1 MNQPTTRARGVLM
14 LLLTALI
21 WGGAF
26 VAQSVGMESVGAF
39 TFSGIRTLLGALVLL
54 PVVASLDLARSR
66 GLTEEQRQQRR
77 TKNRKTWRFGLILGV
92 IFCAA
97 TNFQQFA
104 FYESSPGK
112 IAFVTALYIFF
123 VPLIGLPFGK
133 RVPWLTWVGVSI
145 GFVGLFFLCIN
156 PADMTAVNTG
166 DLLTL
171 ICSLFFAVHI
181 LIVERIAPDVDGIKL
196 SCIQFFVAGVLSCVL
211 MFLFEQ
217 PRWSAIESAAAP
229 ILYSGALSCGIA
241 YTFQILGQKY
251 TEATVASLLMCMESV
266 FAVLASAL
274 LLPDKALA
282 PREIAGCVI
291 MLIAIVIA
299 QLAGKVTDAIARRRA
314 GS

>member
-1 MNQPTTRARGVLM
+1 MNQPTTRPRGVVM

-26 VAQSVGMESVGAF
+26 VAQSVGMESVGAL

-54 PVVASLDLARSR
+54 PLVAARDVAQSR
-66 GLTEEQRQQRR
+66 GISDAEKERR
-77 TKNRKTWRFGLILGV
+77 RAVNRKTWRFGLILGV

-145 GFVGLFFLCIN
+145 GFVGLFFLCID
-156 PADMTAVNTG
+156 PTDVTAVNTG

-196 SCIQFFVAGVLSCVL
+196 SCIQFAVAGALACVL
-211 MFLFEQ
+211 MFIFEQ
-217 PRWSAIESAAAP
+217 PKWSAIESAAAP

-282 PREIAGCVI
+282 PREIVGCVI

-299 QLAGKVTDAIARRRA
+299 QLAGKLTDAIAKRKA
-314 GS
+314 

>member
-1 MNQPTTRARGVLM
+1 MNQPTTRVRGVLM

-21 WGGAF
+21 WGVAF

-39 TFSGIRTLLGALVLL
+39 TFSGTRTLLGALVLL
-54 PVVASLDLARSR
+54 PVVASRDLARNR
-66 GLTEEQRQQRR
+66 RMNEEERTRQRAV
-77 TKNRKTWRFGLILGV
+77 NRKTWRFGLILGV

-112 IAFVTALYIFF
+112 IAFITALYIFF

-133 RVPWLTWVGVSI
+133 RVPWLTWVGVSV
-145 GFVGLFFLCIN
+145 GFIGLFFLCID
-156 PADMTAVNTG
+156 PADMGAINTG

-171 ICSLFFAVHI
+171 ICALFFAVHI
-181 LIVERIAPDVDGIKL
+181 LIVEKIALDVDGIKL
-196 SCIQFFVAGVLSCVL
+196 SCIQFFVAGVLSCGL

-217 PRWSAIESAAAP
+217 PQWSAIESAAGP

-241 YTFQILGQKY
+241 YTFQIIGQKY

-274 LLPDKALA
+274 LLPDTMLA

-291 MLIAIVIA
+291 MLVAIVLA
-299 QLAGKVTDAIARRRA
+299 QLSGKITKKVK
-314 GS
+314 SKV

>member
-1 MNQPTTRARGVLM
+1 M

-21 WGGAF
+21 WGTSF

-54 PVVASLDLARSR
+54 PIVASRDLVRART
-66 GLTEEQRQQRR
+66 LVTNEQWQAHHAR
-77 TKNRKTWRFGLILGV
+77 NRKTRRFGLILGIV
-92 IFCAA
+92 FCIA

-112 IAFVTALYIFF
+112 IAFITALYIFF

-133 RVPWLTWVGVSI
+133 RVPPLTWVGVSI
-145 GFVGLFFLCIN
+145 GFVGLYFLCID
-156 PADMTAVNTG
+156 PADMTAINTG
-166 DLLTL
+166 DVLTL
-171 ICSLFFAVHI
+171 ISSVFFAVHI
-181 LIVERIAPDVDGIKL
+181 LIVEKIASDVDDIKL
-196 SCIQFFVAGVLSCVL
+196 SCIQFAVAGTLSCGL

-217 PRWSAIESAAAP
+217 PQWSAIETAAAP

-241 YTFQILGQKY
+241 YTFQIIGQKY

-266 FAVLASAL
+266 FAVLAAAI
-274 LLPDKALA
+274 LLPNGMLA

-291 MLIAIVIA
+291 MLVAIVLA
-299 QLAGKVTDAIARRRA
+299 QLSGKVNDAIAKRRTR
-314 GS
+314 S